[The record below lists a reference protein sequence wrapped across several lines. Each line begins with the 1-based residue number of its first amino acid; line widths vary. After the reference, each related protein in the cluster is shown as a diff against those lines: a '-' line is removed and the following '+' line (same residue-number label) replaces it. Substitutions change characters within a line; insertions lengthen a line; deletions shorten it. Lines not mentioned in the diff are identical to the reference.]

1 MRTIEQFQIR
11 KIYAIGN
18 ALGIKASGSEDELHA
33 LVSGVTGKDSI
44 KSLTYQEACAVIA
57 RLEQKERRRSTGK
70 VDRLPPELK
79 DTVEQMLLTGCT
91 YKEIVA
97 FLKENG
103 EEMSQ
108 MAICTYAKK
117 YLATVEMITVAQ
129 SNFSMLMD
137 EMSRYPDLDTSEAL
151 IRLASHHVMNA
162 LTNVDEEQMKEVP
175 IEKLIKETNGLIR
188 AAAYKKR
195 IEVQNRDNYEAGLEA
210 VKSLVFEAMAKE
222 NPELYRQVSA
232 YLNKKKNEGL
242 EG

>member
-1 MRTIEQFQIR
+1 MSVEQ
-11 KIYAIGN
+11 
-18 ALGIKASGSEDELHA
+18 
-33 LVSGVTGKDSI
+33 
-44 KSLTYQEACAVIA
+44 
-57 RLEQKERRRSTGK
+57 ERRRRTGK

-91 YKEIVA
+91 YREIVA
-97 FLKENG
+97 YLRENG

-108 MAICTYAKK
+108 MAVCTYAKK
-117 YLATVEMITVAQ
+117 YLATVEMISVAQ
-129 SNFSMLMD
+129 SNFSLLMD
-137 EMSRYPDLDTSEAL
+137 EMGRYPDLDTSEAL

-195 IEVQNRDNYEAGLEA
+195 IEVQNRGSYEAGLEA
-210 VKSLVFEAMAKE
+210 VKGLVFEAMAKE
-222 NPELYRQVSA
+222 NPGLYRQVSA
-232 YLNKKKNEGL
+232 YLDRKKAEGL

>member
-1 MRTIEQFQIR
+1 ME
-11 KIYAIGN
+11 N
-18 ALGIKASGSEDELHA
+18 
-33 LVSGVTGKDSI
+33 
-44 KSLTYQEACAVIA
+44 
-57 RLEQKERRRSTGK
+57 KERRRSIGK

-79 DTVEQMLLTGCT
+79 DTVEQMLLTGST
-91 YKEIVA
+91 YKEIVT

-117 YLATVEMITVAQ
+117 YLATVEMINVAQ

-137 EMSRYPDLDTSEAL
+137 EMNRYPDLDTSEAL
-151 IRLASHHVMNA
+151 IRLSSHHVINA
-162 LTNVDEEQMKEVP
+162 LTNIDEEQMKDV
-175 IEKLIKETNGLIR
+175 IKETNGLIR

-210 VKSLVFEAMAKE
+210 VKSLVFEAMAKD
-222 NPELYRQVSA
+222 NPELYKQVSA
-232 YLNKKKNEGL
+232 YLNQKKSEGM

>member
-1 MRTIEQFQIR
+1 MCE
-11 KIYAIGN
+11 GM
-18 ALGIKASGSEDELHA
+18 SGEN
-33 LVSGVTGKDSI
+33 
-44 KSLTYQEACAVIA
+44 
-57 RLEQKERRRSTGK
+57 RRRSIGK

-79 DTVEQMLLTGCT
+79 DTVEQMLLTGST
-91 YKEIVA
+91 YKEIA
-97 FLKENG
+97 AYLKENG

-117 YLATVEMITVAQ
+117 YLATVEMINVAQ

-137 EMSRYPDLDTSEAL
+137 EMNRYPDLDTSEAL

-175 IEKLIKETNGLIR
+175 VDKLIKETNGLIR

-195 IEVQNRDNYEAGLEA
+195 IEVQTRENYEAGLEA
-210 VKSLVFEAMAKE
+210 VKGLVFEAMAKE
-222 NPELYRQVSA
+222 QPELYRQVSA
-232 YLNKKKNEGL
+232 YLNKKKQEGM

>member
-1 MRTIEQFQIR
+1 MEKR
-11 KIYAIGN
+11 K
-18 ALGIKASGSEDELHA
+18 
-33 LVSGVTGKDSI
+33 
-44 KSLTYQEACAVIA
+44 
-57 RLEQKERRRSTGK
+57 RSTGK
-70 VDRLPPELK
+70 VDRLPAELK

-108 MAICTYAKK
+108 MAVCTYARK
-117 YLATVEMITVAQ
+117 YLATVEMINVAQ

-137 EMSRYPDLDTSEAL
+137 EMNRYPDIDTSEAL

-162 LTNVDEEQMKEVP
+162 LTSVDEDQMKEMP
-175 IEKLIKETNGLIR
+175 IDKLIKETNGLIR

-195 IEVQNRDNYEAGLEA
+195 IEVQNQDNYEAGLEA

-222 NPELYRQVSA
+222 KPELYREVNN
-232 YLNKKKNEGL
+232 YLNQKKKEGL

>member
-1 MRTIEQFQIR
+1 MEQER
-11 KIYAIGN
+11 
-18 ALGIKASGSEDELHA
+18 
-33 LVSGVTGKDSI
+33 
-44 KSLTYQEACAVIA
+44 
-57 RLEQKERRRSTGK
+57 RRRSTGK

-91 YKEIVA
+91 YKKIVA
-97 FLKENG
+97 FLKANG

-108 MAICTYAKK
+108 MAICTYARK
-117 YLATVEMITVAQ
+117 YLATVEMINVAQ

-137 EMSRYPDLDTSEAL
+137 EMNRYPDLDTSEAL
-151 IRLASHHVMNA
+151 IRLASHHVLNA

-195 IEVQNRDNYEAGLEA
+195 IEVQNKENYEAGLEA
-210 VKSLVFEAMAKE
+210 VQSMVFETMAKDD
-222 NPELYRQVSA
+222 PELYHRVSA
-232 YLNKKKNEGL
+232 YLNKKKSEGM